1 MPRGCDATGFEWEVT
16 IPDLE
21 LRERRNSELNAAYAA
36 ATALSPLPSGRD
48 TYRALADYE
57 ADLRQLAAQSPTLVR
72 LITLSRRSVEGRE
85 ILGVEISDNVLSRTD
100 GKPVFLMI
108 GLHHAREWPS
118 GELSI
123 EFAIDLVENF
133 GVSERV
139 TELLRKVRVIV
150 VPVLNVDGF
159 EQSRKWGDLVPIV
172 DDDGGE
178 EPGAPDSLGNLN
190 KRKNCRVV
198 DGRATPPGGCDG
210 ASPDG
215 FGDGVDLNRNYGWL
229 WGGRGASDVPRS
241 MTYRG
246 QSAFSEPETQAIRE
260 LVSSRH
266 VTTLITNHTYS
277 NLVLRPPGLRS
288 EGTSVD
294 EPAMRALGA
303 RMVAQNGYRNRLG
316 WQLYDT
322 TGSTES
328 WSYNAT
334 GGFGYTFEIGSREF
348 RPPFAQVVDEYFGA
362 GAFAAKGNR
371 EAFLIALENAAEP
384 AAALGDHG
392 HGAGRRHAPPVEGV
406 RHSDLDREDPRP
418 TRLDARRPARREV
431 HVAREPVDAPLGQ
444 GSGQGRALPADM
456 RAACRDRA
464 PDRAGCC
471 RARQDEEAPP
481 RSLRSP
487 AQGLTRTGASRE
499 NPGMDTAE
507 VVVVG
512 GGAMGASVAWHLRRL
527 GIDDVVLVERDV
539 LASGSTS
546 KSAGGFRAQFADEL
560 NIRIALRSL
569 DELEAMDGVELHQHG
584 YLFLLDNEGD
594 VERFRAALALQ
605 H

>member
-1 MPRGCDATGFEWEVT
+1 VKLGPLLAVAAVFALLAGTAGATHEGRTPAQLVRVAVPTLAGFERLENSGLDLSEHAGPGFVDVVVHSPADAERLHATGFESEVT

-57 ADLRQLAAQSPTLVR
+57 ADLRQLAAQNPALVR

-85 ILGVEISDNVLSRTD
+85 ILGVEISDSVRSRTD

-139 TELLRKVRVIV
+139 IELLRKVRVIV

-198 DGRATPPGGCDG
+198 DGRATPPGGCDV

-215 FGDGVDLNRNYGWL
+215 FGVGVDLNRNYGWL
-229 WGGRGASDVPRS
+229 WGGRGASAALTET
-241 MTYRG
+241 TYRG

-294 EPAMRALGA
+294 EPAMSALGA
-303 RMVAQNGYRNRLG
+303 RMAAQNGYRNRLG

-334 GGFGYTFEIGSREF
+334 GGFGYTFEIGPREF

-371 EAFLIALENAAEP
+371 EAFLIALENAANP
-384 AAALGDHG
+384 
-392 HGAGRRHAPPVEGV
+392 RRHSVIAGTAPAGATLRLLKAFDTPTSIGKIRDKLISTLVVPSGGKFTWHVNPSTRPSVSAQGKVE
-406 RHSDLDREDPRP
+406 RYRLTCERP
-418 TRLDARRPARREV
+418 AGTVLQTVQVAVERGNTKRLRLEACVRRPK
-431 HVAREPVDAPLGQ
+431 G
-444 GSGQGRALPADM
+444 
-456 RAACRDRA
+456 
-464 PDRAGCC
+464 
-471 RARQDEEAPP
+471 
-481 RSLRSP
+481 
-487 AQGLTRTGASRE
+487 
-499 NPGMDTAE
+499 
-507 VVVVG
+507 
-512 GGAMGASVAWHLRRL
+512 
-527 GIDDVVLVERDV
+527 
-539 LASGSTS
+539 
-546 KSAGGFRAQFADEL
+546 
-560 NIRIALRSL
+560 
-569 DELEAMDGVELHQHG
+569 
-584 YLFLLDNEGD
+584 
-594 VERFRAALALQ
+594 
-605 H
+605 

>member
-1 MPRGCDATGFEWEVT
+1 MKLGPLLAVAAVFALLAGTAGATHERRSPAQLVRVAVPTLGGFERLESSGLDLSEHAGRGFVDVVVHSPADAERLRATGFEWEVT

-36 ATALSPLPSGRD
+36 ATTLSPLPSGRD
-48 TYRALADYE
+48 TYRTLADYE
-57 ADLRQLAAQSPTLVR
+57 ADLRQLASQSPTLVR

-85 ILGVEISDNVLSRTD
+85 ILGVEISENVLSRTD
-100 GKPVFLMI
+100 GKPVFLMV

-123 EFAIDLVENF
+123 EFAIDLVKNF
-133 GVSERV
+133 GVSQRV

-159 EQSRKWGDLVPIV
+159 DQSRKWGDLVPIV

-215 FGDGVDLNRNYGWL
+215 FGVGVDLNRNYGWL
-229 WGGRGASDVPRS
+229 WGGRGASGEPTS

-266 VTTLITNHTYS
+266 VTTLITNHTFS
-277 NLVLRPPGLRS
+277 DLVLRPPGLRV
-288 EGTSVD
+288 EGTAPD
-294 EPAMRALGA
+294 EPAMKALGA

-328 WSYNAT
+328 WSYSAT
-334 GGFGYTFEIGSREF
+334 GGFGYTFEIGTREF
-348 RPPFAQVVDEYFGA
+348 RPPFARLVDEYFGA
-362 GAFAAKGNR
+362 GAYAAKGNR
-371 EAFLIALENAAEP
+371 EAFLIALENAADPRRHSVITGTAP
-384 AAALGDHG
+384 AGATLRLLKTFDTPTAIGKIRDRLVSTLVVPSGGKFTWHVNPSTRPSVKALGKVERYRLTCERP
-392 HGAGRRHAPPVEGV
+392 AGTVLETVQVAVERGKTK
-406 RHSDLDREDPRP
+406 RL
-418 TRLDARRPARREV
+418 RLDACV
-431 HVAREPVDAPLGQ
+431 
-444 GSGQGRALPADM
+444 
-456 RAACRDRA
+456 
-464 PDRAGCC
+464 
-471 RARQDEEAPP
+471 
-481 RSLRSP
+481 
-487 AQGLTRTGASRE
+487 
-499 NPGMDTAE
+499 
-507 VVVVG
+507 
-512 GGAMGASVAWHLRRL
+512 RRL
-527 GIDDVVLVERDV
+527 KG
-539 LASGSTS
+539 
-546 KSAGGFRAQFADEL
+546 
-560 NIRIALRSL
+560 
-569 DELEAMDGVELHQHG
+569 
-584 YLFLLDNEGD
+584 
-594 VERFRAALALQ
+594 
-605 H
+605 